1 MIPLVFLS
9 SGKILYFILAF
20 LYALALEAFFWML
33 SLCLREVVTHWGA
46 MELAKQ
52 SHRREKT
59 NE

>member
-9 SGKILYFILAF
+9 SGKILDFILAF

-33 SLCLREVVTHWGA
+33 PLCLREVVTRWGA

-52 SHRREKT
+52 SHRRERARR
-59 NE
+59 